1 VIRVLGWGL
10 LVCGRTRFREPLGE
24 GGSGVY
30 SAHHAWGPDLII
42 RYRTMLDALIPAAEA
57 ARGGHWA
64 AAAAAAVAGAE
75 ATKEMASLAGR
86 SNYVPREQLR
96 GTPDPGAAAM
106 ATLLA
111 AGTQWAR

>member
-1 VIRVLGWGL
+1 
-10 LVCGRTRFREPLGE
+10 
-24 GGSGVY
+24 
-30 SAHHAWGPDLII
+30 
-42 RYRTMLDALIPAAEA
+42 MLDALIPAAEA

-96 GTPDPGAAAM
+96 GIPDPGAAAM